1 MDEFSAYGS
10 LKGKVEDLVNKDI
23 DAKKF
28 FETLNSRRSP
38 VEYKDSIEDVFKYLF
53 VDNKHKKTN
62 FKIFPTTIQI
72 YDEKENV
79 SSTHSIVLIWSNKT
93 LYLYDPNGVYD
104 TSQEKWYE
112 GLREGDT
119 LQQDYGYKFK
129 GIYFDSTKKFQETIK
144 KDYAINFKV
153 PESLGAQFLLPI
165 TEGKTKYI
173 GAGGYCMFF
182 NYMAIERI
190 KRSGKRRLPST
201 YSKITTQPFTN
212 VFPRPAPEAEA
223 LGGNASKDTF
233 EGATKEIVDVVFGKK
248 KKRRGGRRKK
258 RSTRKRRRTRKR

>member
-129 GIYFDSTKKFQETIK
+129 GIYFDSTKKFQE
-144 KDYAINFKV
+144 
-153 PESLGAQFLLPI
+153 
-165 TEGKTKYI
+165 
-173 GAGGYCMFF
+173 
-182 NYMAIERI
+182 
-190 KRSGKRRLPST
+190 
-201 YSKITTQPFTN
+201 KI
-212 VFPRPAPEAEA
+212 
-223 LGGNASKDTF
+223 L
-233 EGATKEIVDVVFGKK
+233 
-248 KKRRGGRRKK
+248 
-258 RSTRKRRRTRKR
+258 